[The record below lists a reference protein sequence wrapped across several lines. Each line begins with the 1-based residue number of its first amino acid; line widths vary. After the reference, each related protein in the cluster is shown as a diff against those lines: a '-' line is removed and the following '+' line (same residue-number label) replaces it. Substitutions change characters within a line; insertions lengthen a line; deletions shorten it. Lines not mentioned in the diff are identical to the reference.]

1 MARAF
6 ASRSFAATCLLAFTR
21 GERGDEAFLGAFLVA
36 DVFDRIRA
44 VTTPKKKSA
53 AKPAPR
59 TRRK

>member
-6 ASRSFAATCLLAFTR
+6 ASRSF
-21 GERGDEAFLGAFLVA
+21 DEAFLGAFLVA